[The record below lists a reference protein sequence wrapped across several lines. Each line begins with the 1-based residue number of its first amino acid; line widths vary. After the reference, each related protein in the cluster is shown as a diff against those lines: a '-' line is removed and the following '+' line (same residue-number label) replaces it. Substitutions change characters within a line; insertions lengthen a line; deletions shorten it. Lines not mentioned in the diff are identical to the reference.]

1 MSPGTGTGRDCEATL
16 PIFDHPDRPYHLA
29 SQDPLA
35 RPKTAA
41 RRSYF
46 QVPHM
51 LWSSLYHLL
60 CDWVKG
66 FALVNNSSRAHHQKS
81 LSSLYWTT
89 ERIRSGRR
97 HRVTSTRTFRVY
109 ESQINIF
116 AGILDELPAL
126 TTILQFTLGDE
137 IGNASPRR
145 SSSSLA
151 QLNSDYSWPGKAS
164 SSGGLGDQLG
174 RRSLRFPPPLHIPF
188 GFSPNWKAG
197 ITLGSYGSRGLIDV
211 LQSVLNP
218 TVSDDCELLLRLLL
232 YQLYCVPFSGQ

>member
-1 MSPGTGTGRDCEATL
+1 MRQGDGGGDLGPNAFPRACHRGPGVAGTAKQHFVRT
-16 PIFDHPDRPYHLA
+16 IFDHPDRPYHLA

-46 QVPHM
+46 QVPQM

-109 ESQINIF
+109 ESQIDIF

-126 TTILQFTLGDE
+126 TTILRFTLGDQ

-164 SSGGLGDQLG
+164 SSGGLGDQLA
-174 RRSLRFPPPLHIPF
+174 FEME
-188 GFSPNWKAG
+188 NWHH
-197 ITLGSYGSRGLIDV
+197 S
-211 LQSVLNP
+211 
-218 TVSDDCELLLRLLL
+218 SDLMD
-232 YQLYCVPFSGQ
+232 PWAD

>member
-66 FALVNNSSRAHHQKS
+66 FALVNTRAGPIIRNRSRLLLDSRTNPVETAHSGIIGPKTSSH
-81 LSSLYWTT
+81 
-89 ERIRSGRR
+89 
-97 HRVTSTRTFRVY
+97 
-109 ESQINIF
+109 
-116 AGILDELPAL
+116 LDEDLSRLRGTRLGTVGGGSAGCLLPLGPGSCRFSAIRGERVL
-126 TTILQFTLGDE
+126 EGLLLRSLNSIRTTLGL
-137 IGNASPRR
+137 AKPPRR
-145 SSSSLA
+145 VVWVISLVA
-151 QLNSDYSWPGKAS
+151 D
-164 SSGGLGDQLG
+164 
-174 RRSLRFPPPLHIPF
+174 RF
-188 GFSPNWKAG
+188 NWKAG